1 MAQSYTCNENPMD
14 YEEAPDFFRV
24 QKNKKNGDV
33 TLWIKIDERSELECL
48 MSEDSAYSMAMTLLV
63 AVTNEDVANKV
74 HELIEKESPENKPKD
89 YHSMDINEMYKEF
102 EKKYNPYPVQMSR
115 YSAFN
120 CALKDGLIDKE
131 IFDKARK
138 YYGELWTYV
147 GD

>member
-1 MAQSYTCNENPMD
+1 MAQSYTSNENSMN
-14 YEEAPDFFRV
+14 YEEAPEFFRV

-33 TLWIKIDERSELECL
+33 TLWIKIDDRSELECL

-89 YHSMDINEMYKEF
+89 YHSMDLGEMYYEF
-102 EKKYNPYPVQMSR
+102 EKKYNPYPVQMS
-115 YSAFN
+115 YCSAFN

-131 IFDKARK
+131 IFEKARK
-138 YYGELWTYV
+138 YYGKLWMYV